1 MTKNYKKTTKMPEEN
16 QEELESTQLE
26 SVENSTEE
34 KQEKKVTEI
43 NYNSLSIE
51 ELIEEHEQLLE
62 TEKPYSVSKQIDEI
76 KVCFYKKLHSLNDTE
91 KESEEE
97 ETETDS
103 EKQEK
108 TLHPL
113 EIKFK
118 QVHNK
123 YRKLKSE
130 FRKNREQDEE
140 KNLKIK
146 QQIILDIDLLIK
158 EEESIK
164 VTFEKF
170 RTLQNKWKKTGN
182 VPLKENNNL
191 WQSYHHHVEMFY
203 DYIKINN
210 DLRDLDFK
218 RNLEQKTLICEKSEK
233 LLNEKSINSAFD
245 TLQELHEHWK
255 NIGPVV
261 RELREEIWNRFQ
273 VASREINKKKNDY
286 FHKKQAIR
294 KNNLKIKSEICKQ
307 IIGLS
312 TPLADNHN
320 QWVKLTEKSK
330 VLSEKWKKAAPIE
343 KEDLKKSWSEF
354 REANNEFF
362 QNKSAFYKN
371 KKEVISTNLQI
382 KVSICEKAEALSNS
396 TQWNDTGKILIKLQ
410 EKWKNSPFVPNN
422 TSSPIWKRFRK
433 ACDTFF
439 NARKSHYKKLDLE
452 KEVNLKEKKSVL
464 KKVNL
469 FSVSDDAKKD
479 IVNLKEF
486 SKQWNSIGFI
496 ARDSMKIND
505 EFNNLISS
513 LYNKLKIDKSE
524 KENIQFLAKTESLKG
539 NKQQLDK
546 EKDFIRTQIE
556 SVNKVISQYENNIS
570 FFGYGKG
577 TESMKAEVMKKI
589 DNSKKEIE
597 TLKDKLSTLNKI

>member
-1 MTKNYKKTTKMPEEN
+1 MPEEN
-16 QEELESTQLE
+16 KEELESTQLE

-76 KVCFYKKLHSLNDTE
+76 KVCFYKKLHSLNNTE

-146 QQIILDIDLLIK
+146 QQIIVDIDLLIK

-164 VTFEKF
+164 TTFEKF
-170 RTLQNKWKKTGN
+170 RTLQNKWKNTGN

-233 LLNEKSINSAFD
+233 LLTEKSINSAFD

-320 QWVKLTEKSK
+320 QWVKLTEELK

-371 KKEVISTNLQI
+371 KKEAISTNLQI

-410 EKWKNSPFVPNN
+410 EQWKNSPFVPNN

-452 KEVNLKEKKSVL
+452 KEVNLKEKEAVL

-539 NKQQLDK
+539 NKHQLDK
-546 EKDFIRTQIE
+546 EKDFIRKQIE

-577 TESMKAEVMKKI
+577 TESMKGEVMKKI

>member
-1 MTKNYKKTTKMPEEN
+1 MPEEN
-16 QEELESTQLE
+16 KQEIEVTQLE
-26 SVENSTEE
+26 SVEDSTEE
-34 KQEKKVTEI
+34 KQESKVTEI
-43 NYNSLSIE
+43 SYNSLSIE
-51 ELIEEHEQLLE
+51 KLIEEHEQLLE

-76 KVCFYKKLHSLNDTE
+76 KVCFYKKLHSLNDN
-91 KESEEE
+91 KEVSEEE
-97 ETETDS
+97 DTDS
-103 EKQEK
+103 EKKEK
-108 TLHPL
+108 ALHPL

-130 FRKNREQDEE
+130 FRKNRDQEE
-140 KNLKIK
+140 DKNLKTK
-146 QQIILDIDLLIK
+146 LQIIVDIDVLIK
-158 EEESIK
+158 EEESLK
-164 VTFEKF
+164 TTFEKF
-170 RTLQNKWKKTGN
+170 RNLQDKWKNTGN

-233 LLNEKSINSAFD
+233 LLTEKSINLAFD
-245 TLQELHEHWK
+245 SLQELHEHWK
-255 NIGPVV
+255 DIGPVV

-294 KNNLKIKSEICKQ
+294 KNNLKIKSEICKK
-307 IIGLS
+307 IIGLR

-320 QWVKLTEKSK
+320 QWVKLTEESK

-362 QNKSAFYKN
+362 QNKSSFYKN
-371 KKEVISTNLQI
+371 KKEATSTNLQI
-382 KVSICEKAEALSNS
+382 KISISEKAEALSSS
-396 TQWNDTGKILIKLQ
+396 TQWNDTGKTLIKLQ
-410 EKWKNSPFVPNN
+410 EQWKNSPFVPNN

-439 NARKSHYKKLDLE
+439 NARKNHYKKLDQE
-452 KEVNLKEKKSVL
+452 REVNLKEKESIL
-464 KKVNL
+464 KEVSQ
-469 FSVSDDAKKD
+469 FSVSKDAKKD
-479 IVNLKEF
+479 IETLKTF

-496 ARDSMKIND
+496 PRDSMKIND
-505 EFNNLISS
+505 KFNTLISS
-513 LYNKLKIDKSE
+513 FYNNLKIDKSE
-524 KENIQFLAKTESLKG
+524 KENIQFLAKAESLKG
-539 NKQQLDK
+539 NSQQLDK
-546 EKDFIRTQIE
+546 EKDFIRKQIE
-556 SVNKVISQYENNIS
+556 NVNKIILQYENNIS
-570 FFGYGKG
+570 FFGHGKG
-577 TESMKAEVMKKI
+577 TDLLKQGVLDKI
-589 DNSKKEIE
+589 DQSKKEIGK
-597 TLKDKLSTLNKI
+597 LKEKLSTLNKI

>member
-1 MTKNYKKTTKMPEEN
+1 MPEEN
-16 QEELESTQLE
+16 KEELESTQLE

-76 KVCFYKKLHSLNDTE
+76 KVCFYKKLHSLNNSE

-130 FRKNREQDEE
+130 FRKNREQEEE

-146 QQIILDIDLLIK
+146 QQIIVDIDLLIK

-164 VTFEKF
+164 TTFEKF
-170 RTLQNKWKKTGN
+170 RTLQNKWKNTGN

-233 LLNEKSINSAFD
+233 LLTEKSINSAFD

-273 VASREINKKKNDY
+273 VASRKINKKKNDY

-307 IIGLS
+307 ILGLS

-320 QWVKLTEKSK
+320 QWAKLTEESK
-330 VLSEKWKKAAPIE
+330 ILSDKWKKAAPIE

-371 KKEVISTNLQI
+371 KKEAISTNLQI

-410 EKWKNSPFVPNN
+410 EQWKNSPFVPNN

-439 NARKSHYKKLDLE
+439 NARKSHYKKLDQE
-452 KEVNLKEKKSVL
+452 KEVNLKEKVAVL

-505 EFNNLISS
+505 EFNKLISS

-539 NKQQLDK
+539 NKHQLDK
-546 EKDFIRTQIE
+546 EKDFIRKQIE

-577 TESMKAEVMKKI
+577 TESMKLEVMKKI

>member
-1 MTKNYKKTTKMPEEN
+1 MPEEN
-16 QEELESTQLE
+16 KEELESTQLE

-76 KVCFYKKLHSLNDTE
+76 KVCFYKKLHSLNNTE

-97 ETETDS
+97 ETETGS
-103 EKQEK
+103 EKKEK

-130 FRKNREQDEE
+130 FRKNREKEEE

-146 QQIILDIDLLIK
+146 QQIIVDIDLLIK

-164 VTFEKF
+164 TTFEKF
-170 RTLQNKWKKTGN
+170 RTLQNKWKNTGN

-233 LLNEKSINSAFD
+233 LLTEKSINSAFD

-320 QWVKLTEKSK
+320 QWVKLTEELK

-354 REANNEFF
+354 REINNEFF

-371 KKEVISTNLQI
+371 KKEAISTNLQI

-410 EKWKNSPFVPNN
+410 EQWKNSPFVPNN

-439 NARKSHYKKLDLE
+439 NARKSHYKKLDQE
-452 KEVNLKEKKSVL
+452 KEVNLKEKVAVL

-539 NKQQLDK
+539 NKHQLDK
-546 EKDFIRTQIE
+546 EKDFIRKQIE

-577 TESMKAEVMKKI
+577 TESMKLEVMKKI

>member
-1 MTKNYKKTTKMPEEN
+1 MPEEN
-16 QEELESTQLE
+16 KEELESTQLE

-76 KVCFYKKLHSLNDTE
+76 KVCFYKKLHSLNNTE

-146 QQIILDIDLLIK
+146 QQIIVDIDVLIK

-164 VTFEKF
+164 TTFEKF

-233 LLNEKSINSAFD
+233 LLTEKSINSAFD

-320 QWVKLTEKSK
+320 QWVKLTEELK
-330 VLSEKWKKAAPIE
+330 VLSEKWKKSAPIE

-371 KKEVISTNLQI
+371 KKEAISTNLQI

-410 EKWKNSPFVPNN
+410 EQWKNSPFVPNN

-452 KEVNLKEKKSVL
+452 KEVNLKEKEAVL

-539 NKQQLDK
+539 NKHQLDK
-546 EKDFIRTQIE
+546 EKDFIRKQIE

-577 TESMKAEVMKKI
+577 TESMKGEVMKKI

>member
-1 MTKNYKKTTKMPEEN
+1 MPEEN
-16 QEELESTQLE
+16 KEELESTQLE

-76 KVCFYKKLHSLNDTE
+76 KVCFYKKLHSLNNTE

-130 FRKNREQDEE
+130 FRKNREKDEE

-146 QQIILDIDLLIK
+146 QQIIVDIDLLIK

-164 VTFEKF
+164 TTFEKF
-170 RTLQNKWKKTGN
+170 RTLQNKWRNTGN

-218 RNLEQKTLICEKSEK
+218 RNLEQKTLICEKAEK
-233 LLNEKSINSAFD
+233 LLTEKSINSAFD

-320 QWVKLTEKSK
+320 QWVKLTEELK

-354 REANNEFF
+354 REINNEFF

-371 KKEVISTNLQI
+371 KKEAISTNLQI
-382 KVSICEKAEALSNS
+382 KVSICEKAESLSNS
-396 TQWNDTGKILIKLQ
+396 TQWNDTGKTLIKLQ
-410 EKWKNSPFVPNN
+410 EQWKNSPFVPNN

-439 NARKSHYKKLDLE
+439 NARKSHYKKLDQE
-452 KEVNLKEKKSVL
+452 KEVNLKEKVAVL

-505 EFNNLISS
+505 EFNKLISS

-539 NKQQLDK
+539 NKHQLDK
-546 EKDFIRTQIE
+546 EKDFIRKQIE

-577 TESMKAEVMKKI
+577 TESMKGEVMKKI
-589 DNSKKEIE
+589 DQSKKEIE

>member
-1 MTKNYKKTTKMPEEN
+1 MPEEN
-16 QEELESTQLE
+16 KEELESTQLE

-76 KVCFYKKLHSLNDTE
+76 KVCFYKKLHSLNNTE

-130 FRKNREQDEE
+130 FRKNREKDEE

-146 QQIILDIDLLIK
+146 QQIIVDIDVLIK

-164 VTFEKF
+164 TTFEKF
-170 RTLQNKWKKTGN
+170 RTLQNKWRNTGN

-233 LLNEKSINSAFD
+233 LLTEKSINSAFD

-320 QWVKLTEKSK
+320 QWVKLTEELK

-354 REANNEFF
+354 REINNEFF

-371 KKEVISTNLQI
+371 KKEAISTNLQI

-396 TQWNDTGKILIKLQ
+396 TQWNDTGKTLIKLQ
-410 EKWKNSPFVPNN
+410 EQWKNSPFVPNN

-439 NARKSHYKKLDLE
+439 NARKSHYKKLDQE
-452 KEVNLKEKKSVL
+452 KEVNLKEKEAVL

-505 EFNNLISS
+505 EFNKLISS

-546 EKDFIRTQIE
+546 EKDFIRKQIE

-577 TESMKAEVMKKI
+577 TESMKGEVMKKI

>member
-1 MTKNYKKTTKMPEEN
+1 MPEEN
-16 QEELESTQLE
+16 KEELESTQLE

-76 KVCFYKKLHSLNDTE
+76 KVCFYKKLHSLNNTE

-103 EKQEK
+103 EKKEK

-130 FRKNREQDEE
+130 FRKNREQEEE

-146 QQIILDIDLLIK
+146 QQIIVDIDLLIK

-164 VTFEKF
+164 TTFEKF
-170 RTLQNKWKKTGN
+170 RTLQNKWKNTGN

-233 LLNEKSINSAFD
+233 LLTEKSINSAFD

-320 QWVKLTEKSK
+320 QWVKLTEELK

-354 REANNEFF
+354 REINNEFF

-371 KKEVISTNLQI
+371 KKEAISTNLQI

-410 EKWKNSPFVPNN
+410 EQWKNSPFVPNN

-439 NARKSHYKKLDLE
+439 NARKSHYKKLDQE
-452 KEVNLKEKKSVL
+452 KEVNLKEKVAVL

-539 NKQQLDK
+539 NKHQLDK
-546 EKDFIRTQIE
+546 EKDFIRKQIE

-577 TESMKAEVMKKI
+577 TESMKLEVMKKI

>member
-1 MTKNYKKTTKMPEEN
+1 MPEEN
-16 QEELESTQLE
+16 KEELESTQLE

-76 KVCFYKKLHSLNDTE
+76 KVCFYKKLHSLNNSE

-130 FRKNREQDEE
+130 FRKNREKEEE

-146 QQIILDIDLLIK
+146 QQIIVDIDLLIK

-164 VTFEKF
+164 TTFEKF
-170 RTLQNKWKKTGN
+170 RTLQNKWKNTGN

-233 LLNEKSINSAFD
+233 LLTEKSINSAFD

-320 QWVKLTEKSK
+320 QWVKLTEELKF
-330 VLSEKWKKAAPIE
+330 LSEKWKKAAPIE

-354 REANNEFF
+354 REINNEFF

-371 KKEVISTNLQI
+371 KKEAISTNLQI

-396 TQWNDTGKILIKLQ
+396 TQWNDTGKTLIKLQ
-410 EKWKNSPFVPNN
+410 EQWKNSPFVPNN

-439 NARKSHYKKLDLE
+439 NARKSHYKKLDQE
-452 KEVNLKEKKSVL
+452 KEVNLKEKVAVL

-505 EFNNLISS
+505 EFNKLISS

-539 NKQQLDK
+539 NKHQLDK
-546 EKDFIRTQIE
+546 EKDFIRKQIE

-577 TESMKAEVMKKI
+577 TESMKLEVMKKI

>member
-1 MTKNYKKTTKMPEEN
+1 MPEEN
-16 QEELESTQLE
+16 KEELESTQLE

-51 ELIEEHEQLLE
+51 DLIEEHEQLLE

-76 KVCFYKKLHSLNDTE
+76 KVCFYKKLHSLNNTE

-146 QQIILDIDLLIK
+146 QQIIVDIDLLIK

-164 VTFEKF
+164 TTFEKF
-170 RTLQNKWKKTGN
+170 RTLQNKWKNTGN

-233 LLNEKSINSAFD
+233 LLTEKSINSAFD

-320 QWVKLTEKSK
+320 QWVKLTEELK

-354 REANNEFF
+354 REINNEFF

-371 KKEVISTNLQI
+371 KKEAISTNLQI

-396 TQWNDTGKILIKLQ
+396 TQWNDTGKTLIKLQ
-410 EKWKNSPFVPNN
+410 EQWKNSPFVPNN

-439 NARKSHYKKLDLE
+439 NARKSHYKKLDQE
-452 KEVNLKEKKSVL
+452 KEVNLKEKVAVL

-505 EFNNLISS
+505 EFNKLISS

-524 KENIQFLAKTESLKG
+524 KDNIQFLAKTESLKG
-539 NKQQLDK
+539 NKHQLDK
-546 EKDFIRTQIE
+546 EKDFIRKQIE

-577 TESMKAEVMKKI
+577 TESMKLEVMKKI

>member
-1 MTKNYKKTTKMPEEN
+1 MPEEN
-16 QEELESTQLE
+16 KEELESTQLE

-51 ELIEEHEQLLE
+51 DLIEEHEQLLE

-76 KVCFYKKLHSLNDTE
+76 KVCFYKKLHSLNNTE

-146 QQIILDIDLLIK
+146 QQIIVDIDLLIK

-164 VTFEKF
+164 TTFEKF
-170 RTLQNKWKKTGN
+170 RTLQNKWKNTGN

-233 LLNEKSINSAFD
+233 LLTEKSINSAFD

-320 QWVKLTEKSK
+320 QWVKLTEELK

-354 REANNEFF
+354 REINNEFF

-371 KKEVISTNLQI
+371 KKEAISTNLQI

-410 EKWKNSPFVPNN
+410 EQWKNSPFVPNN

-452 KEVNLKEKKSVL
+452 KEVNLKEKEAVL

-479 IVNLKEF
+479 IVNLKKF

-539 NKQQLDK
+539 NKHQLDK
-546 EKDFIRTQIE
+546 EKDFIRKQIE

-577 TESMKAEVMKKI
+577 TESMKLEVMKKI

>member
-1 MTKNYKKTTKMPEEN
+1 MPEEN
-16 QEELESTQLE
+16 KEELESTQLE

-76 KVCFYKKLHSLNDTE
+76 KVCFYKKLHSLNNTE

-130 FRKNREQDEE
+130 FRKNREKEEE

-146 QQIILDIDLLIK
+146 QQIIVDIDLLIK

-164 VTFEKF
+164 TTFEKF
-170 RTLQNKWKKTGN
+170 RTLQNKWKNTGN

-233 LLNEKSINSAFD
+233 LLTEKSINSAFD

-320 QWVKLTEKSK
+320 QWVKLTEELK

-354 REANNEFF
+354 REINNEFF

-371 KKEVISTNLQI
+371 KKEAISTNLQI

-410 EKWKNSPFVPNN
+410 EQWKNSPFVPNN

-452 KEVNLKEKKSVL
+452 KEVNLKEKEAVL

-505 EFNNLISS
+505 EFNKLIST

-539 NKQQLDK
+539 NKHQLDK
-546 EKDFIRTQIE
+546 EKDFIRKQIE

-577 TESMKAEVMKKI
+577 TESMKLEVMKKI

>member
-1 MTKNYKKTTKMPEEN
+1 MPEEN
-16 QEELESTQLE
+16 KEELESTQLE

-51 ELIEEHEQLLE
+51 DLIEEHEQLLE

-76 KVCFYKKLHSLNDTE
+76 KVCFYKKLHSLNNTE

-146 QQIILDIDLLIK
+146 QQIIVDIDLLIK

-164 VTFEKF
+164 TTFEKF
-170 RTLQNKWKKTGN
+170 RTLQNKWKNTGN

-233 LLNEKSINSAFD
+233 LLTEKSINSAFD

-273 VASREINKKKNDY
+273 VASRKINKKKNDY

-307 IIGLS
+307 ILGLS

-320 QWVKLTEKSK
+320 QWAKLTEELK
-330 VLSEKWKKAAPIE
+330 VLSEKWKKSAPIE

-362 QNKSAFYKN
+362 QNKSGFYKN
-371 KKEVISTNLQI
+371 KKEAISTNIQI

-396 TQWNDTGKILIKLQ
+396 TQWNDTGKTLIKLQ
-410 EKWKNSPFVPNN
+410 EQWKNSPFVPNN

-439 NARKSHYKKLDLE
+439 NARKSHYKKLDQE
-452 KEVNLKEKKSVL
+452 KEVNLKEKEAVL

-505 EFNNLISS
+505 EFNKLISS

-546 EKDFIRTQIE
+546 EKDFIRKQIE

-577 TESMKAEVMKKI
+577 TESMKGEVMKKI

>member
-1 MTKNYKKTTKMPEEN
+1 MPEEN
-16 QEELESTQLE
+16 KEELESTQLE

-76 KVCFYKKLHSLNDTE
+76 KVCFYKKLHSLNNSE

-130 FRKNREQDEE
+130 FRKNREKEEE

-146 QQIILDIDLLIK
+146 QQIIVDIDLLIK

-164 VTFEKF
+164 TTFEKF
-170 RTLQNKWKKTGN
+170 RTLQNKWKNTGN

-233 LLNEKSINSAFD
+233 LLTEKSINSAFD

-320 QWVKLTEKSK
+320 QWVKLTEELKF
-330 VLSEKWKKAAPIE
+330 LSEKWKKAAPIE

-354 REANNEFF
+354 REINNEFF

-371 KKEVISTNLQI
+371 KKEAISTNLQI

-396 TQWNDTGKILIKLQ
+396 TQWNDTGKTLIKLQ
-410 EKWKNSPFVPNN
+410 EQWKNSPFVPNN

-439 NARKSHYKKLDLE
+439 NARKSHYKKLDQE
-452 KEVNLKEKKSVL
+452 KEVNLKEKVAVL

-539 NKQQLDK
+539 NKHQLDK
-546 EKDFIRTQIE
+546 EKDFIRKQIE

-577 TESMKAEVMKKI
+577 TESMKLEVMKKI

>member
-1 MTKNYKKTTKMPEEN
+1 MPEEN
-16 QEELESTQLE
+16 KEELESTQLE

-76 KVCFYKKLHSLNDTE
+76 KVCFYKKLHSLNNTE

-146 QQIILDIDLLIK
+146 QQIIVDIDVLIK

-164 VTFEKF
+164 TTFEKF
-170 RTLQNKWKKTGN
+170 RTLQSKWKNTGN

-233 LLNEKSINSAFD
+233 LLTEKSINSAFD

-273 VASREINKKKNDY
+273 VASRKINKKKNDY

-307 IIGLS
+307 ILGLS

-320 QWVKLTEKSK
+320 QWAKLTEELK
-330 VLSEKWKKAAPIE
+330 VLSEKWKKSAPIE

-362 QNKSAFYKN
+362 QNKSGFYKN
-371 KKEVISTNLQI
+371 KKEAISTNIQI

-396 TQWNDTGKILIKLQ
+396 TQWNDTGKTLIKLQ
-410 EKWKNSPFVPNN
+410 EQWKNSPFVPNN

-439 NARKSHYKKLDLE
+439 NARKSHYKKLDQE
-452 KEVNLKEKKSVL
+452 KEVNLKEKEAVL

-546 EKDFIRTQIE
+546 EKDFIRKQIE

-577 TESMKAEVMKKI
+577 TESMKLEVMKKI

>member
-1 MTKNYKKTTKMPEEN
+1 MPEEN
-16 QEELESTQLE
+16 KEELESTQLE

-76 KVCFYKKLHSLNDTE
+76 KVCFYKKLHSLNNSE

-130 FRKNREQDEE
+130 FRKNREKEEE

-146 QQIILDIDLLIK
+146 QQIIVDIDLLIK

-164 VTFEKF
+164 TTFEKF
-170 RTLQNKWKKTGN
+170 RTLQNKWKNTGN

-233 LLNEKSINSAFD
+233 LLTEKSINSAFD

-320 QWVKLTEKSK
+320 QWVKLTEELK

-354 REANNEFF
+354 REINNEFF

-371 KKEVISTNLQI
+371 KKEAISTNLQI

-396 TQWNDTGKILIKLQ
+396 TQWNDTGKTLIKLQ
-410 EKWKNSPFVPNN
+410 EQWKNSPFVPNN

-452 KEVNLKEKKSVL
+452 KEVNLKEKEAVL

-539 NKQQLDK
+539 NKHQLDK
-546 EKDFIRTQIE
+546 EKDFIRKQIE

-577 TESMKAEVMKKI
+577 TESMKLEVMKKI

>member
-1 MTKNYKKTTKMPEEN
+1 MPEEN
-16 QEELESTQLE
+16 KEELESTQLE

-51 ELIEEHEQLLE
+51 DLIEEHEQLLV

-76 KVCFYKKLHSLNDTE
+76 KVCFYKKLHSLNNSE

-146 QQIILDIDLLIK
+146 QQIIVDIDLLIK

-164 VTFEKF
+164 TTFEKF
-170 RTLQNKWKKTGN
+170 RTLQNKWKNTGN

-233 LLNEKSINSAFD
+233 LLTEKSINSAFD

-307 IIGLS
+307 IIRLS

-320 QWVKLTEKSK
+320 QWVKLTKELK

-354 REANNEFF
+354 REINNEFF

-371 KKEVISTNLQI
+371 KKEAISTNLQI

-396 TQWNDTGKILIKLQ
+396 TQWNDTGKTLIKLQ
-410 EKWKNSPFVPNN
+410 EQWKNSPFVPNN

-439 NARKSHYKKLDLE
+439 NARKGHYKKLDQE
-452 KEVNLKEKKSVL
+452 KEVNLKEKVAVL

-479 IVNLKEF
+479 IVNLKKF

-505 EFNNLISS
+505 EFNKLISS

-546 EKDFIRTQIE
+546 EKDFIRKQIE

-577 TESMKAEVMKKI
+577 TESMKGEVMKKI

>member
-1 MTKNYKKTTKMPEEN
+1 
-16 QEELESTQLE
+16 
-26 SVENSTEE
+26 
-34 KQEKKVTEI
+34 
-43 NYNSLSIE
+43 
-51 ELIEEHEQLLE
+51 
-62 TEKPYSVSKQIDEI
+62 
-76 KVCFYKKLHSLNDTE
+76 
-91 KESEEE
+91 
-97 ETETDS
+97 
-103 EKQEK
+103 
-108 TLHPL
+108 
-113 EIKFK
+113 
-118 QVHNK
+118 
-123 YRKLKSE
+123 
-130 FRKNREQDEE
+130 
-140 KNLKIK
+140 
-146 QQIILDIDLLIK
+146 
-158 EEESIK
+158 
-164 VTFEKF
+164 
-170 RTLQNKWKKTGN
+170 
-182 VPLKENNNL
+182 
-191 WQSYHHHVEMFY
+191 MFY

-233 LLNEKSINSAFD
+233 LLTEKSINSAFD

-320 QWVKLTEKSK
+320 QWVKLTEELK

-354 REANNEFF
+354 REINNEFF

-371 KKEVISTNLQI
+371 KKEAISTNLQI

-396 TQWNDTGKILIKLQ
+396 TQWNDTGKTLIKLQ
-410 EKWKNSPFVPNN
+410 EQWKNSPFVPNN

-439 NARKSHYKKLDLE
+439 NARKSHYKKLDQE
-452 KEVNLKEKKSVL
+452 KEVNLKEKVAVL

-469 FSVSDDAKKD
+469 FSASDDAKKD

-505 EFNNLISS
+505 EFNKLISS

-546 EKDFIRTQIE
+546 EKDFIRKQIE

-577 TESMKAEVMKKI
+577 TESMKLEVMKKI

>member
-1 MTKNYKKTTKMPEEN
+1 MPEEN
-16 QEELESTQLE
+16 KEELESTQLE

-76 KVCFYKKLHSLNDTE
+76 KVCFYKKLHSLNNTD

-97 ETETDS
+97 ETETES

-130 FRKNREQDEE
+130 FRKNREKDEE

-146 QQIILDIDLLIK
+146 QQIIVDIDVLIK

-164 VTFEKF
+164 TTFEKF
-170 RTLQNKWKKTGN
+170 RNLQNKWKNTGN

-233 LLNEKSINSAFD
+233 LLTEKSINSAFD

-320 QWVKLTEKSK
+320 QWVKLTEELK

-354 REANNEFF
+354 REINNEFF

-371 KKEVISTNLQI
+371 KKEAISTNLQI

-396 TQWNDTGKILIKLQ
+396 TQWNDTGKTLIKLQ
-410 EKWKNSPFVPNN
+410 EQWKNSPFVPNN

-452 KEVNLKEKKSVL
+452 KEVNLKEKVAVL

-505 EFNNLISS
+505 EFNKLISS

-539 NKQQLDK
+539 NKHQLDK
-546 EKDFIRTQIE
+546 EKDFIRKQIE

-577 TESMKAEVMKKI
+577 TESMKGEVMKKI

>member
-1 MTKNYKKTTKMPEEN
+1 MPEEN
-16 QEELESTQLE
+16 KQEMEVTQLE
-26 SVENSTEE
+26 SVEDSTEE
-34 KQEKKVTEI
+34 KQENKVTEI
-43 NYNSLSIE
+43 SYNSLSIE
-51 ELIEEHEQLLE
+51 ELIEKHVQLLE

-76 KVCFYKKLHSLNDTE
+76 KVYFYKKLHSLNNN
-91 KESEEE
+91 KEVSEEE
-97 ETETDS
+97 DTDS
-103 EKQEK
+103 EKKEK
-108 TLHPL
+108 PLHPL

-130 FRKNREQDEE
+130 FRKNRDQEE
-140 KNLKIK
+140 DKNLKTK
-146 QQIILDIDLLIK
+146 LQIIVDIDVLIK
-158 EEESIK
+158 EEESLK
-164 VTFEKF
+164 TTFEKF
-170 RTLQNKWKKTGN
+170 RNLQDKWKNTGN

-233 LLNEKSINSAFD
+233 LLTEKSINLAFD

-255 NIGPVV
+255 DIGPVV

-294 KNNLKIKSEICKQ
+294 KNNLKIKSEICKK

-320 QWVKLTEKSK
+320 QWVKLTEESK

-343 KEDLKKSWSEF
+343 KEELKKSWSKF

-362 QNKSAFYKN
+362 QNKSSFYKN
-371 KKEVISTNLQI
+371 KKEATSTNLQI
-382 KVSICEKAEALSNS
+382 KISISEKAEALSSS
-396 TQWNDTGKILIKLQ
+396 TQWNDTGKTLIKLQ
-410 EKWKNSPFVPNN
+410 EQWKNSPFVPNN

-439 NARKSHYKKLDLE
+439 NARKNHYKKLDQE
-452 KEVNLKEKKSVL
+452 REVNLKEKESIL
-464 KKVNL
+464 KEVSQ
-469 FSVSDDAKKD
+469 FSVSKDAKKD
-479 IVNLKEF
+479 IENLKQF

-496 ARDSMKIND
+496 PRDSMKIND
-505 EFNNLISS
+505 KFNNLISS

-524 KENIQFLAKTESLKG
+524 KDNIQFLAKTESLKG

-546 EKDFIRTQIE
+546 EKDLIRKQIE
-556 SVNKVISQYENNIS
+556 TINKVISQYENNIS
-570 FFGYGKG
+570 FFGHGKG
-577 TESMKAEVMKKI
+577 TESMKGEVLKKI
-589 DNSKKEIE
+589 DQSKKEIE
-597 TLKDKLSTLNKI
+597 EYKEKLSTLNRI

>member
-1 MTKNYKKTTKMPEEN
+1 MPEEN
-16 QEELESTQLE
+16 KEELESTQLE

-34 KQEKKVTEI
+34 IQKKKVTEI

-76 KVCFYKKLHSLNDTE
+76 KVCFYKKLHSLNNTE

-97 ETETDS
+97 ETETGS

-146 QQIILDIDLLIK
+146 QQIIVDIDLLIK

-164 VTFEKF
+164 TTFEKF
-170 RTLQNKWKKTGN
+170 RTLQNKWKNTGN

-233 LLNEKSINSAFD
+233 LLTEKSINSAFD

-273 VASREINKKKNDY
+273 VASREINKRKNDY

-320 QWVKLTEKSK
+320 QWVKLTEELK

-354 REANNEFF
+354 REINNEFF

-371 KKEVISTNLQI
+371 KKEAISTNLQI
-382 KVSICEKAEALSNS
+382 KVYICEKAEALSNS
-396 TQWNDTGKILIKLQ
+396 TQWNDTGKTLIKLQ
-410 EKWKNSPFVPNN
+410 EQWKNSPFVPNN

-452 KEVNLKEKKSVL
+452 KEVNLKEKEAVL

-479 IVNLKEF
+479 IVNLKKF

-505 EFNNLISS
+505 EFNKLISS

-539 NKQQLDK
+539 NKHQLDK
-546 EKDFIRTQIE
+546 EKDFIRKQIE

-577 TESMKAEVMKKI
+577 TESMKGEVMKKI

>member
-1 MTKNYKKTTKMPEEN
+1 MPEEN
-16 QEELESTQLE
+16 KEELESTQLE

-76 KVCFYKKLHSLNDTE
+76 KVCFYKKLHSLNNSE

-146 QQIILDIDLLIK
+146 QQIIVDIDLLIK

-164 VTFEKF
+164 TTFEKF
-170 RTLQNKWKKTGN
+170 RTLQNKWKNTGN

-191 WQSYHHHVEMFY
+191 WQSYHHHVEIFY

-233 LLNEKSINSAFD
+233 LLTEKSINSAFD

-320 QWVKLTEKSK
+320 QWVKLTEELK

-354 REANNEFF
+354 REINNEFF

-371 KKEVISTNLQI
+371 KKEAISTNLQI

-410 EKWKNSPFVPNN
+410 EQWKNSPFVPNN

-452 KEVNLKEKKSVL
+452 KEVNLKEKEAVL

-505 EFNNLISS
+505 EFNKLIST

-539 NKQQLDK
+539 NKHQLDK
-546 EKDFIRTQIE
+546 EKDFIRKQIE

-577 TESMKAEVMKKI
+577 TESMKLEVMKKI

>member
-1 MTKNYKKTTKMPEEN
+1 MPEEN
-16 QEELESTQLE
+16 KEELESTQLK
-26 SVENSTEE
+26 SVETSTEV
-34 KQEKKVTEI
+34 KKEKKVTEI

-76 KVCFYKKLHSLNDTE
+76 KVCFYKKLHSLNNTE

-103 EKQEK
+103 EKKEK

-146 QQIILDIDLLIK
+146 QQIIVDIDVLIK

-164 VTFEKF
+164 TTFEKF
-170 RTLQNKWKKTGN
+170 RTLQNKWRNTGN

-233 LLNEKSINSAFD
+233 LLTEKSINLAFD

-273 VASREINKKKNDY
+273 VASRKINKKKNDY

-307 IIGLS
+307 ILGLS

-320 QWVKLTEKSK
+320 QWAKLTEELK
-330 VLSEKWKKAAPIE
+330 VLSEKWKKSAPIE

-362 QNKSAFYKN
+362 QNKSGFYKN
-371 KKEVISTNLQI
+371 KKEAISTNIQI

-396 TQWNDTGKILIKLQ
+396 TQWNDTGKTLIKLQ
-410 EKWKNSPFVPNN
+410 EQWKNSPFVPNN

-452 KEVNLKEKKSVL
+452 KEVNLKEKVAVL

-505 EFNNLISS
+505 EFNKLISS

-539 NKQQLDK
+539 NKHQLDK
-546 EKDFIRTQIE
+546 EKDFIRKQIE

-577 TESMKAEVMKKI
+577 TESMKGEVMKKI
-589 DNSKKEIE
+589 DQSKKEIE

>member
-1 MTKNYKKTTKMPEEN
+1 MPEEN
-16 QEELESTQLE
+16 KEELESTQLE

-76 KVCFYKKLHSLNDTE
+76 KVCFYKKLHSLNNTE

-130 FRKNREQDEE
+130 FRKNREKEEE

-146 QQIILDIDLLIK
+146 QQIIVDIDLLIK

-164 VTFEKF
+164 TTFEKF
-170 RTLQNKWKKTGN
+170 RTLQNKWKNTGN

-233 LLNEKSINSAFD
+233 LLTEKSINSAFD

-320 QWVKLTEKSK
+320 QWVKLTEELK

-354 REANNEFF
+354 REINNEFF

-371 KKEVISTNLQI
+371 KKEAISTNLQI

-410 EKWKNSPFVPNN
+410 EQWKNSPFVPNN

-439 NARKSHYKKLDLE
+439 NARKSHYKKLDQE
-452 KEVNLKEKKSVL
+452 KEVNLKEKVAVL

-505 EFNNLISS
+505 EFNKLISS

-539 NKQQLDK
+539 NKHQLDK
-546 EKDFIRTQIE
+546 EKDFIRKQIE

-577 TESMKAEVMKKI
+577 TESMKLEVMKKI

>member
-1 MTKNYKKTTKMPEEN
+1 MPEEN
-16 QEELESTQLE
+16 KEELESTQLK
-26 SVENSTEE
+26 SVETSTEV
-34 KQEKKVTEI
+34 KKEKKVTEI

-97 ETETDS
+97 DTETDS

-146 QQIILDIDLLIK
+146 QQIIVDIDLLIK

-164 VTFEKF
+164 TTFEKF
-170 RTLQNKWKKTGN
+170 RTLQNKWKNTGN

-233 LLNEKSINSAFD
+233 LLTEKSINLAFD

-273 VASREINKKKNDY
+273 VASRKINKKKNDY

-320 QWVKLTEKSK
+320 QWVKLTEELK
-330 VLSEKWKKAAPIE
+330 VLSEKWKKSAPIE

-362 QNKSAFYKN
+362 QNKSGFYKN
-371 KKEVISTNLQI
+371 KKEAISTNIQI

-396 TQWNDTGKILIKLQ
+396 TQWNDTGKTLIKLQ
-410 EKWKNSPFVPNN
+410 EQWKNSPFVPNN

-439 NARKSHYKKLDLE
+439 NARKSHYKKLDQE
-452 KEVNLKEKKSVL
+452 KEVNLKEKEAVL

-486 SKQWNSIGFI
+486 SKEWNSIGFI

-505 EFNNLISS
+505 EFNKLISS

-539 NKQQLDK
+539 NKHQLDK
-546 EKDFIRTQIE
+546 EKDFIRKQIE

-577 TESMKAEVMKKI
+577 TESMKGEVMKKI
-589 DNSKKEIE
+589 DQSKKEIE

>member
-1 MTKNYKKTTKMPEEN
+1 MPEEN
-16 QEELESTQLE
+16 KEELESTQLE

-76 KVCFYKKLHSLNDTE
+76 KVCFYKKLHSLNNSE

-130 FRKNREQDEE
+130 FRKNREKEEE

-146 QQIILDIDLLIK
+146 QQIIVDIDLLIK

-164 VTFEKF
+164 TTFEKF
-170 RTLQNKWKKTGN
+170 RTLQNKWKNTGN

-191 WQSYHHHVEMFY
+191 WQSYHHHVEIFY

-233 LLNEKSINSAFD
+233 LLTEKSINSAFD

-320 QWVKLTEKSK
+320 QWVKLTEELK

-354 REANNEFF
+354 REINNEFF

-371 KKEVISTNLQI
+371 KKEAISTNLQI

-410 EKWKNSPFVPNN
+410 EQWKNSPFVPNN
-422 TSSPIWKRFRK
+422 ISSNIWKRFRK

-452 KEVNLKEKKSVL
+452 KEVNLKEKEAVL

-505 EFNNLISS
+505 EFNKLISS

-546 EKDFIRTQIE
+546 EKDFIRKQIE

-577 TESMKAEVMKKI
+577 TESMKLEVMKKI

>member
-1 MTKNYKKTTKMPEEN
+1 MPEEN
-16 QEELESTQLE
+16 KEELESTQLE

-76 KVCFYKKLHSLNDTE
+76 KVCFYKKLHSLNNTE

-146 QQIILDIDLLIK
+146 QQIIVDIDVLIK

-164 VTFEKF
+164 TTFEKF
-170 RTLQNKWKKTGN
+170 RTLQNKWRNTGN

-233 LLNEKSINSAFD
+233 LLTEKSINSAFD

-320 QWVKLTEKSK
+320 QWVKLTEELK

-354 REANNEFF
+354 REINNEFF

-371 KKEVISTNLQI
+371 KKEAISTNLQI

-396 TQWNDTGKILIKLQ
+396 TQWNDTGKTLIKLQ
-410 EKWKNSPFVPNN
+410 EQWKNSPFVPNN

-439 NARKSHYKKLDLE
+439 NARKSHYKKLDQE
-452 KEVNLKEKKSVL
+452 KEVNLKEKEAVL

-505 EFNNLISS
+505 EFNKLISS

-539 NKQQLDK
+539 NKHQLDK
-546 EKDFIRTQIE
+546 EKDFIRKQIE

-577 TESMKAEVMKKI
+577 TESMKGEVMKKI

>member
-1 MTKNYKKTTKMPEEN
+1 MPEEN
-16 QEELESTQLE
+16 KEELESTQLE

-146 QQIILDIDLLIK
+146 QQIIVDIDLLIK

-164 VTFEKF
+164 TTFEKF
-170 RTLQNKWKKTGN
+170 RTLQNKWKNTGN

-233 LLNEKSINSAFD
+233 LLTEKSINSAFD

-320 QWVKLTEKSK
+320 QWVKLTEELK

-354 REANNEFF
+354 REINNEFF

-371 KKEVISTNLQI
+371 KKEAISTNLQI

-410 EKWKNSPFVPNN
+410 EQWKNSPFVPNN

-452 KEVNLKEKKSVL
+452 KEVNLKEKEAVL

-505 EFNNLISS
+505 EFNKLISS

-539 NKQQLDK
+539 NKHQLDK
-546 EKDFIRTQIE
+546 EKDFIRKQIE

-577 TESMKAEVMKKI
+577 TESMKGEVMKKI
-589 DNSKKEIE
+589 DQSKKEIE

>member
-1 MTKNYKKTTKMPEEN
+1 MPEEN
-16 QEELESTQLE
+16 KEELESTQLK
-26 SVENSTEE
+26 SVETSTEV
-34 KQEKKVTEI
+34 KKEKKVTEI

-130 FRKNREQDEE
+130 FRKNREKEEE

-146 QQIILDIDLLIK
+146 QQIIVDIDLLIK

-164 VTFEKF
+164 TTFEKF
-170 RTLQNKWKKTGN
+170 RTLQNKWKNTGN

-218 RNLEQKTLICEKSEK
+218 RNLEQKTLICEKAEK
-233 LLNEKSINSAFD
+233 LLTEKSINSAFD

-320 QWVKLTEKSK
+320 QWVKLTEELK
-330 VLSEKWKKAAPIE
+330 VLSEKWKKSAPIE

-362 QNKSAFYKN
+362 QNKSGFYKN
-371 KKEVISTNLQI
+371 KKEAISTNLQI

-396 TQWNDTGKILIKLQ
+396 IQWNDTGKILIKLQ
-410 EKWKNSPFVPNN
+410 EQWKNSPFVPNN
-422 TSSPIWKRFRK
+422 ISSNIWKRFRK

-439 NARKSHYKKLDLE
+439 NARKSHYKKLDQE
-452 KEVNLKEKKSVL
+452 KEVNLKEKEAVL

-479 IVNLKEF
+479 IVNLKKF

-505 EFNNLISS
+505 EFNKLISS

-539 NKQQLDK
+539 NKHQLDK
-546 EKDFIRTQIE
+546 EKDFIRKQIE

-577 TESMKAEVMKKI
+577 TESMKLEVMKKI

>member
-1 MTKNYKKTTKMPEEN
+1 MPEEN
-16 QEELESTQLE
+16 KEELESTQLE
-26 SVENSTEE
+26 SVENFTEE

-51 ELIEEHEQLLE
+51 DLIEEHEQLLD

-76 KVCFYKKLHSLNDTE
+76 KVCFYKKLHSLNNTE
-91 KESEEE
+91 KESAEE

-146 QQIILDIDLLIK
+146 QQIIVDIELLIK
-158 EEESIK
+158 DEESIK
-164 VTFEKF
+164 TTFEKF
-170 RTLQNKWKKTGN
+170 RTLQNKWKNTGN

-233 LLNEKSINSAFD
+233 LLTEKSINSAFD

-273 VASREINKKKNDY
+273 VASRKINKKKNDY

-320 QWVKLTEKSK
+320 QWVKLTEELK

-354 REANNEFF
+354 REINNEFF

-371 KKEVISTNLQI
+371 KKEAISTNLQI

-410 EKWKNSPFVPNN
+410 EQWKNSPFVPNN

-439 NARKSHYKKLDLE
+439 NSRKSHYKKLDQE
-452 KEVNLKEKKSVL
+452 KEVNLKEKEAVL

-496 ARDSMKIND
+496 ARDSMKINN

-524 KENIQFLAKTESLKG
+524 KENIQFLDKTESLKG
-539 NKQQLDK
+539 NKHQLDK
-546 EKDFIRTQIE
+546 EKDFIRKKIE
-556 SVNKVISQYENNIS
+556 SINKIISQYENNIS

-577 TESMKAEVMKKI
+577 TESMKGEVMKKI

>member
-1 MTKNYKKTTKMPEEN
+1 MPEEN
-16 QEELESTQLE
+16 KEELESTQLE

-76 KVCFYKKLHSLNDTE
+76 KVCFYKKLHSLNNSE

-146 QQIILDIDLLIK
+146 QQIIVDIDLLIK

-164 VTFEKF
+164 TTFEKF
-170 RTLQNKWKKTGN
+170 RTLQNKWKNTGN

-233 LLNEKSINSAFD
+233 LLTEKSINSAFD

-320 QWVKLTEKSK
+320 QWVKLTEELK

-354 REANNEFF
+354 REINNEFF

-371 KKEVISTNLQI
+371 KKEAISTNLQI

-410 EKWKNSPFVPNN
+410 EQWKNSPFVPNN
-422 TSSPIWKRFRK
+422 ISSNIWKRFRK

-452 KEVNLKEKKSVL
+452 KEVNLKEKEAVL

-505 EFNNLISS
+505 EFNKLIST

-539 NKQQLDK
+539 NKHQLDK
-546 EKDFIRTQIE
+546 EKDFIRKQIE

-577 TESMKAEVMKKI
+577 TESMKLEVMKKI

>member
-1 MTKNYKKTTKMPEEN
+1 MPEEN
-16 QEELESTQLE
+16 KEELESTQLE

-43 NYNSLSIE
+43 NYKSLSIE

-62 TEKPYSVSKQIDEI
+62 TEKPYSVSKKIDEI
-76 KVCFYKKLHSLNDTE
+76 KVCFYKKLHSLNNTE

-108 TLHPL
+108 ILHPF

-146 QQIILDIDLLIK
+146 QQIIVDIDVLIK

-164 VTFEKF
+164 TTFEKF
-170 RTLQNKWKKTGN
+170 RTLQNKWRNTGN

-233 LLNEKSINSAFD
+233 LLTEKSINSAFD

-273 VASREINKKKNDY
+273 VASRKINKKKNDY

-307 IIGLS
+307 ILGLS

-320 QWVKLTEKSK
+320 QWAKLTEELK
-330 VLSEKWKKAAPIE
+330 VLSEKWKKSAPIE

-362 QNKSAFYKN
+362 QNKSGFYKN
-371 KKEVISTNLQI
+371 KKEAISTNIQI

-396 TQWNDTGKILIKLQ
+396 TQWNDTGKTLIKLQ
-410 EKWKNSPFVPNN
+410 EQWKNSPFVPNN

-439 NARKSHYKKLDLE
+439 NARKSHYKKLDQE
-452 KEVNLKEKKSVL
+452 KEVNLKEKEAVL

-505 EFNNLISS
+505 EFNKLISS

-539 NKQQLDK
+539 NKHQLDK
-546 EKDFIRTQIE
+546 EKDFIRKQIE

-577 TESMKAEVMKKI
+577 TESMKGEVMKKI

>member
-1 MTKNYKKTTKMPEEN
+1 M
-16 QEELESTQLE
+16 
-26 SVENSTEE
+26 
-34 KQEKKVTEI
+34 
-43 NYNSLSIE
+43 
-51 ELIEEHEQLLE
+51 LE

-76 KVCFYKKLHSLNDTE
+76 KVCFYKKLHSLNNTE

-146 QQIILDIDLLIK
+146 QQIIVDIDLLIK

-164 VTFEKF
+164 TTFEKF
-170 RTLQNKWKKTGN
+170 RTLQSKWKNTGN

-233 LLNEKSINSAFD
+233 LLTEKSINSAFD

-273 VASREINKKKNDY
+273 VASRKINKKKNDY

-320 QWVKLTEKSK
+320 QWVKLTEELK

-354 REANNEFF
+354 REINNEFF

-371 KKEVISTNLQI
+371 KKEAISTNLQI

-410 EKWKNSPFVPNN
+410 EQWKNSPFVPNN

-452 KEVNLKEKKSVL
+452 KEVNLKEKEAVL

-479 IVNLKEF
+479 IVNLKKF

-546 EKDFIRTQIE
+546 EKDFIRKQIE

-577 TESMKAEVMKKI
+577 TESMKLEVMKKI

>member
-1 MTKNYKKTTKMPEEN
+1 MPEEN
-16 QEELESTQLE
+16 KEELESTQLE

-76 KVCFYKKLHSLNDTE
+76 KVCFYKKLHSLNNSE

-130 FRKNREQDEE
+130 FRKNREKEEE

-146 QQIILDIDLLIK
+146 QQIIVDIDLLIK

-164 VTFEKF
+164 TTFEKF
-170 RTLQNKWKKTGN
+170 RTLQNKWKNTGN

-233 LLNEKSINSAFD
+233 LLTEKSINSAFD

-320 QWVKLTEKSK
+320 QWVKLTEELK

-354 REANNEFF
+354 REINNEFF

-371 KKEVISTNLQI
+371 KKEAISTNLQI

-410 EKWKNSPFVPNN
+410 EQWKNSPFVPNN
-422 TSSPIWKRFRK
+422 ISSNIWKRFRK

-452 KEVNLKEKKSVL
+452 KEVNLKEKEAVL

-539 NKQQLDK
+539 NKHQLDK
-546 EKDFIRTQIE
+546 EKDFIRKQIE

-577 TESMKAEVMKKI
+577 TESMKLEVMKKI

>member
-1 MTKNYKKTTKMPEEN
+1 MLEEN
-16 QEELESTQLE
+16 KEELESTQLE
-26 SVENSTEE
+26 SVESFTEE
-34 KQEKKVTEI
+34 KKEKKVTEI

-130 FRKNREQDEE
+130 FRKNREQEEE

-146 QQIILDIDLLIK
+146 QQIIVDIDVLIK

-164 VTFEKF
+164 TTFEKF
-170 RTLQNKWKKTGN
+170 RTLQNKWKNTGN

-218 RNLEQKTLICEKSEK
+218 RNFEQKTLICEKSEK
-233 LLNEKSINSAFD
+233 LLTEKSINSAFD
-245 TLQELHEHWK
+245 KLQELHEHWK

-273 VASREINKKKNDY
+273 VASRKINKKKNDY

-312 TPLADNHN
+312 TPLADDHN
-320 QWVKLTEKSK
+320 QWVKLTEELK
-330 VLSEKWKKAAPIE
+330 VFSEKWKKAAPIE

-362 QNKSAFYKN
+362 QNKSLFYKN
-371 KKEVISTNLQI
+371 KKEAISTNLQI
-382 KVSICEKAEALSNS
+382 KVSICEKAESLSNS
-396 TQWNDTGKILIKLQ
+396 TQWNDTGKTLIKLQ
-410 EKWKNSPFVPNN
+410 EQWKNSPFVPNN
-422 TSSPIWKRFRK
+422 TSSPIWKRFSK

-439 NARKSHYKKLDLE
+439 NARKSHYKKLDQE
-452 KEVNLKEKKSVL
+452 KEVNLKEKKALL

-479 IVNLKEF
+479 IVKLKEF
-486 SKQWNSIGFI
+486 SKKWNSIGFI

-505 EFNNLISS
+505 EFNNRIYS

-539 NKQQLDK
+539 NKHQLDK
-546 EKDFIRTQIE
+546 EKDFIRKQIE

-577 TESMKAEVMKKI
+577 TESMKKEVMKKI
-589 DNSKKEIE
+589 DQSKKEIE

>member
-1 MTKNYKKTTKMPEEN
+1 MPEEN
-16 QEELESTQLE
+16 KQEIEVTQLE
-26 SVENSTEE
+26 SVEDSTEE
-34 KQEKKVTEI
+34 KQENKVTEI
-43 NYNSLSIE
+43 SYNSLSIE
-51 ELIEEHEQLLE
+51 KLIEEHEQLLE

-76 KVCFYKKLHSLNDTE
+76 KVFFYKKLHSLNDN
-91 KESEEE
+91 KEVSEEE
-97 ETETDS
+97 DTDS
-103 EKQEK
+103 EKKEK
-108 TLHPL
+108 PLHPL

-130 FRKNREQDEE
+130 FRKNRDQEE
-140 KNLKIK
+140 DKNLKTK
-146 QQIILDIDLLIK
+146 LQIIVDIDVLIK
-158 EEESIK
+158 EEESLK
-164 VTFEKF
+164 TTFEKF
-170 RTLQNKWKKTGN
+170 RNLQDKWKNTGN

-233 LLNEKSINSAFD
+233 LLTEKSINLAFD

-255 NIGPVV
+255 DIGPVV
-261 RELREEIWNRFQ
+261 RELREEIWYRFQ

-294 KNNLKIKSEICKQ
+294 KNNLKIKSEICKK

-312 TPLADNHN
+312 TPLSDNHI
-320 QWVKLTEKSK
+320 QWVKLTEESK

-362 QNKSAFYKN
+362 QNKSSFYKN
-371 KKEVISTNLQI
+371 KKEATSTNLQI
-382 KVSICEKAEALSNS
+382 KISIREKAEALSSS
-396 TQWNDTGKILIKLQ
+396 TQWNDTGKTLIKLQ
-410 EKWKNSPFVPNN
+410 EQWKNSPFVPNN

-439 NARKSHYKKLDLE
+439 NARKNHYKKLDQE
-452 KEVNLKEKKSVL
+452 REVNLKEKESIL
-464 KKVNL
+464 KEVSQ
-469 FSVSDDAKKD
+469 FSVSKDAKKD
-479 IVNLKEF
+479 IETLKTF

-496 ARDSMKIND
+496 PRDSMKIND
-505 EFNNLISS
+505 KFNTLISS
-513 LYNKLKIDKSE
+513 FYNNLKIDKSE
-524 KENIQFLAKTESLKG
+524 KENIHFLAKAESLKG
-539 NKQQLDK
+539 NSQQLDK
-546 EKDFIRTQIE
+546 EKDFIRKQIE
-556 SVNKVISQYENNIS
+556 NVNKIILQYENNIS
-570 FFGYGKG
+570 FFGHGKG
-577 TESMKAEVMKKI
+577 TDLLKQGVLDKI
-589 DNSKKEIE
+589 DQSKKEIGK
-597 TLKDKLSTLNKI
+597 LKEKLSTLNKI